1 MRILLDGM
9 GGDHAPRETVK
20 GAVQAAELIDDEI
33 VIIGRRDAIEKE
45 LKRNRY
51 KGDQISIRDASDE
64 ITMHDSPVKAIRQKK
79 DSSLVVG
86 LNMIKDGEGDV
97 FLSAGN
103 TGALIVGARL
113 ILGRIRGIDR
123 PALASFYPDMVN
135 KKLCLLVD
143 AGASAESKAQN
154 LLEYGLM
161 GSIFMEKALGVFD
174 PRVGLVNLGAEESKG
189 TSVTK
194 DAYQRLKNSNL
205 NFVGNVEAREVPNGT
220 CDVIVCDGFVGN
232 VILKLTEGASQ
243 SIFRLVKQAITENLK
258 TKVGGALIKG
268 QLMKLKDDFDY
279 EEYGAAPVLGVNGAV
294 MKMHGSSSA
303 TAVKNGI
310 IRSVSFASGNVVDLI
325 RQEMMNLDVVDED
338 FD

>member
-86 LNMIKDGEGDV
+86 LNMIKDGGGDV

-123 PALASFYPDMVN
+123 PALASFYPDMVS